1 LDYPNHA
8 AIHAT
13 QAFAEELRPRTTTKP
28 SSCGGGG
35 QGGDGGANHGLQ
47 AELVAARV
55 EMVAAR
61 ADLAAAPPADA
72 VIHDDVDED
81 DDIDFLP
88 YNDEE
93 GEFVSVE

>member
-1 LDYPNHA
+1 
-8 AIHAT
+8 
-13 QAFAEELRPRTTTKP
+13 
-28 SSCGGGG
+28 
-35 QGGDGGANHGLQ
+35 
-47 AELVAARV
+47 VAARV